1 MAPEPAPEV
10 GTMLGLPVL
19 LAVTGV
25 FVRVLDYALS
35 KYWLNVEHI
44 DLGPLRLTWVAGIL
58 IGAGA
63 VLALARLFQYLARHG

>member
-1 MAPEPAPEV
+1 
-10 GTMLGLPVL
+10 MLGLPVL
-19 LAVTGV
+19 LAVSGV